1 MPVVLVAV
9 ALFLIGVVQA
19 EADDGQEEEDEEDAA
34 AAEED
39 SDEVNSLGRRFS
51 RSCRCFDDFRFCG

>member
-1 MPVVLVAV
+1 MVAV

-19 EADDGQEEEDEEDAA
+19 EADDGQEEEEDEEDAA

-51 RSCRCFDDFRFCG
+51 RSCRCFDDDRFCG